1 MVPARTEARK
11 KRRRQNVCGHHFVD
25 CCLNSPPAFARIL
38 DEPRM
43 RIESRVL
50 RESTGGKVEQPGRD
64 HAPAPPY
71 LGDIRDVQIEPFGL
85 RQQLGPSI
93 LQDIEA
99 FRISL
104 HQAVLDAVVHHLD
117 EVAGPAWPSMDIATL
132 DARIAATVTTWRSR
146 NIARPGRERDKNRIK
161 TVDDVLLAANHHAVS
176 AFEAPDPAA
185 RSDVNVMQ
193 AAPLERLSTAD
204 IVFPEGVAAIDDD
217 IARCEQH
224 AKLVDGAFRDLAG
237 RQHQPDRA
245 RLAELAHELFEPA
258 SACGPFVGQYP
269 DGLRLPVKYDRLVS
283 MLHQPANDVAAHAP
297 QSNDPDLHRVSSFER
312 AFDSGAQYCL

>member
-1 MVPARTEARK
+1 
-11 KRRRQNVCGHHFVD
+11 
-25 CCLNSPPAFARIL
+25 
-38 DEPRM
+38 
-43 RIESRVL
+43 
-50 RESTGGKVEQPGRD
+50 
-64 HAPAPPY
+64 
-71 LGDIRDVQIEPFGL
+71 
-85 RQQLGPSI
+85 
-93 LQDIEA
+93 
-99 FRISL
+99 
-104 HQAVLDAVVHHLD
+104 
-117 EVAGPAWPSMDIATL
+117 DIATL

-258 SACGPFVGQYP
+258 SPCGPFVGQYP
-269 DGLRLPVKYDRLVS
+269 DGLRLPVKYDCVVS
-283 MLHQPANDVAAHAP
+283 VLHQPANDVAAHAP
-297 QSNDPDLHRVSSFER
+297 QSNDSDLHRASSFER
-312 AFDSGAQYCL
+312 AFDSGAQYRQHSIRIPFEMDAHRAPTALRKHFEVAARLRGLDHTEACCMARNREICRLVSRNLKKDAAIRASLVCLAG